1 MPKSEFD
8 LFAFYS
14 AHPIISAMLPEMI
27 NAFQKAINAAY
38 HCESQY
44 VESLPVRE
52 GAEDGQIAWDGVV
65 EVFRLFGHQ
74 KALFSYA
81 WRDEKDATGKIICV
95 LKIPPVDS
103 ARVAVRM
110 AIAAAANENQSGGES
125 GFLRGI

>member
-1 MPKSEFD
+1 MAKSEFD

-14 AHPIISAMLPEMI
+14 APSIISAMLPEMI
-27 NAFQKAINAAY
+27 HAFQKAISAAY

-44 VESLPVRE
+44 VESLPVQE

-81 WRDEKDATGKIICV
+81 WRDQRDGAGKIICV
-95 LKIPPVDS
+95 LKVPPVDS

-110 AIAAAANENQSGGES
+110 ALTAAAMENESRGES
-125 GFLRGI
+125 EFLRRI